1 MNFRSA
7 TDELLTHPTLQDLA
21 ETLRVSVQSIR
32 QARADTES
40 AAFREP
46 PPGWEKGVLI
56 LAEKA
61 TAHYEKLAKT
71 LRKTAL

>member
-1 MNFRSA
+1 MDFRLA

-21 ETLRVSVQSIR
+21 DSLRVSVQSIR

-40 AAFREP
+40 SAYRQP
-46 PPGWEKGVLI
+46 PPGWEKGVLS
-56 LAEKA
+56 LAEQA
-61 TAHYEKLAKT
+61 AARYHRLAKK

>member
-21 ETLRVSVQSIR
+21 KALRVSVQSIR
-32 QARADTES
+32 QARADIES

-46 PPGWEKGVLI
+46 PPGWEEGVLT

-61 TAHYEKLAKT
+61 AAHYQRLAKR
-71 LRKTAL
+71 LRD